1 MSLDVKNATL
11 TFPDGAS
18 GRITAVN
25 DVSLHVAA
33 GEFAAVTGPSG
44 SGKSSL
50 LAVAG
55 LLQTPDSGVVTID
68 GKVVSGL
75 SHKDAAA
82 VRLSSIGFVFQQSNL
97 IASLTSVEQLEIV
110 ARIAGRHGK
119 DTTSRAKELLAAV
132 GLEKVMDRRPAA
144 LSGGQRQRVGIARAL
159 MNEPKLLL
167 VDEPTASLDTER
179 GTAVVELLGRVTH
192 EHQAATIMVT
202 HDLHTLGAVDSLHE
216 MVDGRLRTLDK
227 APTQG

>member
-55 LLQTPDSGVVTID
+55 LLQTPDSGIVTID

-119 DTTSRAKELLAAV
+119 DTASRAEELLAAV
-132 GLEKVMDRRPAA
+132 GLEKVFDRRPAA

-179 GTAVVELLGRVTH
+179 GTAVVELLGKVTH

-202 HDLHTLGAVDSLHE
+202 HDLHTLDAVDSLHE
-216 MVDGRLRTLDK
+216 MVDGRLRTLDA

>member
-55 LLQTPDSGVVTID
+55 LLQTPNYGIVTID

-119 DTTSRAKELLAAV
+119 DTASRAEELLAAV
-132 GLEKVMDRRPAA
+132 GLEKVFDRRPAA

-179 GTAVVELLGRVTH
+179 GTAVVELLGKVTH

-202 HDLHTLGAVDSLHE
+202 HDLHTLDAVDSLHE
-216 MVDGRLRTLDK
+216 MVDGRLRTLEA

>member
-55 LLQTPDSGVVTID
+55 LLQTPDSGIVTID

-119 DTTSRAKELLAAV
+119 DTASRAKELLAAV
-132 GLEKVMDRRPAA
+132 GLEKVFDRRPAA

-179 GTAVVELLGRVTH
+179 GTAVVELLGKVTH

-202 HDLHTLGAVDSLHE
+202 HDLHTLDAVDSLHE
-216 MVDGRLRTLDK
+216 MVDGRLRTLE
-227 APTQG
+227 ATPTQG

>member
-1 MSLDVKNATL
+1 MSLDVKTATL

-55 LLQTPDSGVVTID
+55 LLQTPDSGIVTID

-119 DTTSRAKELLAAV
+119 DTASRAEELLAAV
-132 GLEKVMDRRPAA
+132 GLEKVFDRRPAA

-179 GTAVVELLGRVTH
+179 GTAVVELLGKVTH

-202 HDLHTLGAVDSLHE
+202 HDLHTLDAVDSLHE
-216 MVDGRLRTLDK
+216 MVDGRLRTLDA

>member
-55 LLQTPDSGVVTID
+55 LLQTPDSGIVTID

-119 DTTSRAKELLAAV
+119 DTASRAEELLAAV
-132 GLEKVMDRRPAA
+132 GLEKVFDRRPAA

-159 MNEPKLLL
+159 MNEPKLML

-179 GTAVVELLGRVTH
+179 GTAVVELLGKVTH

-202 HDLHTLGAVDSLHE
+202 HDLHTLDAVDSLHE
-216 MVDGRLRTLDK
+216 MVDGRLRTLEA

>member
-55 LLQTPDSGVVTID
+55 LLQTPDSGIVTID

-119 DTTSRAKELLAAV
+119 DTASRAEELLAAV
-132 GLEKVMDRRPAA
+132 GLAKVFDRRPAA

-167 VDEPTASLDTER
+167 VDEPTASLDTEC
-179 GTAVVELLGRVTH
+179 GTAVVELLGKVTH

-202 HDLHTLGAVDSLHE
+202 HDLHTLDAVDSLHE
-216 MVDGRLRTLDK
+216 MVDGRLRTLE
-227 APTQG
+227 ATPTQG

>member
-55 LLQTPDSGVVTID
+55 LLQTPDSGIVTID

-119 DTTSRAKELLAAV
+119 DTASRAEELLAAV
-132 GLEKVMDRRPAA
+132 GLEKVFDRRPAA

-179 GTAVVELLGRVTH
+179 GTAVVELLGKVTH

-202 HDLHTLGAVDSLHE
+202 HDLHTLDAVDSLHE
-216 MVDGRLRTLDK
+216 MVDGRLRTLE
-227 APTQG
+227 ATPTQG

>member
-55 LLQTPDSGVVTID
+55 LLQTPDSGIVTID

-119 DTTSRAKELLAAV
+119 DTASRAEELLAAV
-132 GLEKVMDRRPAA
+132 GLEKVFDRRPAA
-144 LSGGQRQRVGIARAL
+144 LSGGQRQRVGVARAL

-179 GTAVVELLGRVTH
+179 GTAVVELLGKVTH

-202 HDLHTLGAVDSLHE
+202 HDLHTLDAVDSLHE
-216 MVDGRLRTLDK
+216 MVDGRLRTLEA

>member
-119 DTTSRAKELLAAV
+119 DTASRAEELLAAV
-132 GLEKVMDRRPAA
+132 GLEKVFDRRPAA

-179 GTAVVELLGRVTH
+179 GTAVVELLGKVTH

-202 HDLHTLGAVDSLHE
+202 HDLHTLDAVDSLHE
-216 MVDGRLRTLDK
+216 MVDGRLRTLE
-227 APTQG
+227 ATPTQG

>member
-55 LLQTPDSGVVTID
+55 LNRDTPDVRVV
-68 GKVVSGL
+68 L
-75 SHKDAAA
+75 
-82 VRLSSIGFVFQQSNL
+82 
-97 IASLTSVEQLEIV
+97 
-110 ARIAGRHGK
+110 
-119 DTTSRAKELLAAV
+119 
-132 GLEKVMDRRPAA
+132 
-144 LSGGQRQRVGIARAL
+144 GGAWL
-159 MNEPKLLL
+159 F
-167 VDEPTASLDTER
+167 
-179 GTAVVELLGRVTH
+179 
-192 EHQAATIMVT
+192 
-202 HDLHTLGAVDSLHE
+202 
-216 MVDGRLRTLDK
+216 
-227 APTQG
+227 

>member
-55 LLQTPDSGVVTID
+55 LLHTPDSGVVTID

-119 DTTSRAKELLAAV
+119 DTASRAEELLAAV
-132 GLEKVMDRRPAA
+132 GLEKVFDRRPAA

-179 GTAVVELLGRVTH
+179 GTAVVELLGKVTH

-202 HDLHTLGAVDSLHE
+202 HDLHTLDAVDSLHE
-216 MVDGRLRTLDK
+216 MVDGRLRTLEA

>member
-119 DTTSRAKELLAAV
+119 DTASRAEELLAAV
-132 GLEKVMDRRPAA
+132 GLEKVFDRRPAA

-179 GTAVVELLGRVTH
+179 GTAVVELLGKVTH

-202 HDLHTLGAVDSLHE
+202 HDLHTLDAVDSLHE
-216 MVDGRLRTLDK
+216 MVDGRLRTLEA

>member
-55 LLQTPDSGVVTID
+55 LLQTPDSGIVTID

-119 DTTSRAKELLAAV
+119 DTASRAEELLAAV
-132 GLEKVMDRRPAA
+132 GLEKVFDRRPAA

-179 GTAVVELLGRVTH
+179 GTAVVELLGKVTH

-202 HDLHTLGAVDSLHE
+202 HDLHTLDSVDSLHE
-216 MVDGRLRTLDK
+216 MVDGRLRTLDA

>member
-44 SGKSSL
+44 SGKSSM

-119 DTTSRAKELLAAV
+119 DTASRAEELLAAV
-132 GLEKVMDRRPAA
+132 GLEKVFDRRPAA

-179 GTAVVELLGRVTH
+179 GTAVVELLGKVTH

-202 HDLHTLGAVDSLHE
+202 HDLHTLDAVHSLHE
-216 MVDGRLRTLDK
+216 MVDGRLRTLE
-227 APTQG
+227 ATPTQG

>member
-82 VRLSSIGFVFQQSNL
+82 VRLASIGFVFQQSNL

-119 DTTSRAKELLAAV
+119 DTASRAEELLAAV
-132 GLEKVMDRRPAA
+132 GLEKVFDRRPAA

-179 GTAVVELLGRVTH
+179 GTAVVELLGKVTH

-202 HDLHTLGAVDSLHE
+202 HDLHTLDAVDSLHE
-216 MVDGRLRTLDK
+216 MVDRRLRTLDA

>member
-44 SGKSSL
+44 SGKSSM

-55 LLQTPDSGVVTID
+55 LLQTPDSGIVTID

-119 DTTSRAKELLAAV
+119 DTASRAEELLAAV
-132 GLEKVMDRRPAA
+132 GLEKVFDRRPAA

-179 GTAVVELLGRVTH
+179 GTAVVELLGKVTH

-202 HDLHTLGAVDSLHE
+202 HDLHTLDAVDSLHE
-216 MVDGRLRTLDK
+216 MVDGRLRTLEA

>member
-44 SGKSSL
+44 SGKSSM

-119 DTTSRAKELLAAV
+119 DTASRAEELLAAV
-132 GLEKVMDRRPAA
+132 GLEKVFDRRPAA

-179 GTAVVELLGRVTH
+179 GTAVVELLGKVTH

-202 HDLHTLGAVDSLHE
+202 HDLHTLDAVDSLHE
-216 MVDGRLRTLDK
+216 MVDGRLRTLE
-227 APTQG
+227 ATPTQG

>member
-44 SGKSSL
+44 SGKSSM

-55 LLQTPDSGVVTID
+55 LLQTPDSGIVTID

-119 DTTSRAKELLAAV
+119 DTASRAEELLAAV
-132 GLEKVMDRRPAA
+132 GLEKVFDRRPAA

-179 GTAVVELLGRVTH
+179 GTAVVELLGKVTH

-202 HDLHTLGAVDSLHE
+202 HDLHTLDAVDSLHE
-216 MVDGRLRTLDK
+216 MVDGRLRTLDA

>member
-119 DTTSRAKELLAAV
+119 DTASRAEELLAAV
-132 GLEKVMDRRPAA
+132 GLEKVFDRRPAA

-179 GTAVVELLGRVTH
+179 GTAVVELLGKVTH

-202 HDLHTLGAVDSLHE
+202 HDLHTLDAVDSLHE
-216 MVDGRLRTLDK
+216 MVDGRLRTLDA

>member
-55 LLQTPDSGVVTID
+55 LLQTPNYGIVTID

-119 DTTSRAKELLAAV
+119 DTASRAEELLAAV
-132 GLEKVMDRRPAA
+132 GLEKVFDRRPAA

-179 GTAVVELLGRVTH
+179 GTAVVELLGKVTH

-202 HDLHTLGAVDSLHE
+202 HDLHTLDAVDSLHE
-216 MVDGRLRTLDK
+216 MVDGRLRTLE
-227 APTQG
+227 ATPTQG

>member
-55 LLQTPDSGVVTID
+55 LLQTPDSGIVTID

-97 IASLTSVEQLEIV
+97 IASLTCVEQLEIV

-119 DTTSRAKELLAAV
+119 DTASRAEELLAAV
-132 GLEKVMDRRPAA
+132 GLEKVFDRRPAA

-179 GTAVVELLGRVTH
+179 GTAVVELLGKVTH

-202 HDLHTLGAVDSLHE
+202 HDLHTLDAVDSLHE
-216 MVDGRLRTLDK
+216 MVDGRLRTLE
-227 APTQG
+227 ATPTQG

>member
-55 LLQTPDSGVVTID
+55 LLQTPDSGIVTID

-119 DTTSRAKELLAAV
+119 DTASRAEELLAAV
-132 GLEKVMDRRPAA
+132 GLEKVFDRRPAA

-179 GTAVVELLGRVTH
+179 GTAVVELLGKVTH

-202 HDLHTLGAVDSLHE
+202 HDLHTLDAVDSLHE
-216 MVDGRLRTLDK
+216 MVDGRLRTLEA
-227 APTQG
+227 APT